1 METLIGLL
9 LLLLPAIFKVV
20 EKKLNASGK
29 AGSKGVAPAVAVDEE
44 DADEPEEIAPGPLR
58 VPAGTSDPEVTQ
70 QPDVTRKHDPA
81 RQSNVVL
88 KHDLARQ
95 RDVAPAKEH
104 ARPVQSAYPVRK
116 PVQKR

>member
-29 AGSKGVAPAVAVDEE
+29 AGGKGVAPAVAVDEE

-70 QPDVTRKHDPA
+70 QPDVTDRK
-81 RQSNVVL
+81 SVV
-88 KHDLARQ
+88 
-95 RDVAPAKEH
+95 
-104 ARPVQSAYPVRK
+104 
-116 PVQKR
+116 

>member
-58 VPAGTSDPEVTQ
+58 VPAGTC
-70 QPDVTRKHDPA
+70 H
-81 RQSNVVL
+81 VV
-88 KHDLARQ
+88 
-95 RDVAPAKEH
+95 
-104 ARPVQSAYPVRK
+104 
-116 PVQKR
+116 